1 MFKGKEITVLFK
13 FEKLLIKSKYMKNAL
28 KALKTHCASFTF
40 SFRSQRFVLKKIVLR
55 FKVKINKNNN
65 GRRESARVSAF

>member
-13 FEKLLIKSKYMKNAL
+13 FEKLLIKSKYMKNASL
-28 KALKTHCASFTF
+28 TF